1 MGTLVR
7 TLLVALVSLF
17 CSATAHSST
26 PSPQE
31 SELYAGLLGW
41 AVKLS
46 GYPRPATDPKVEFVP
61 QAFFNEHACR
71 GKLCRV
77 WGWYP
82 NTGADVVYVH
92 EAARELIADG
102 SDPKSL
108 LAASIIVHEFTHYL
122 QAVNRGFAL
131 YSCGEALKLERE
143 AYNVQNAYIIAYG
156 RYMQVGISMQ
166 NSGCEG
172 SASEGNASA
181 GRENQ

>member
-1 MGTLVR
+1 MR
-7 TLLVALVSLF
+7 PLLVGFLF
-17 CSATAHSST
+17 LLFSASAQSST

-31 SELYAGLLGW
+31 SELYNGLLSW

-46 GYPRPATDPKVEFVP
+46 GYPRPAANPKVEFVP
-61 QAFFNEHACR
+61 QAFFDERACK
-71 GKLCRV
+71 GKRCRV

-82 NTGADVVYVH
+82 NTGEDVVYVH

-122 QAVNRGFAL
+122 QAVHRGFAR
-131 YSCGEALKLERE
+131 YACGEAIQLERE
-143 AYNVQNAYIIAYG
+143 AYNVQNAYIVAYG

-166 NSGCEG
+166 NSGCDG
-172 SASEGNASA
+172 SASESAVSA
-181 GRENQ
+181 GQGTQ